1 MHDDGPA
8 GGGLRLGGC
17 SPRPIV
23 VINTAHSGSR
33 LLTRMLVDAGVH
45 MGAGLPETMDCVSL
59 VPLVEKALM
68 KARGPIPNGEELD
81 DPEIRSLAM
90 QLLSGHVAGISG
102 TQRWGWKLCE
112 TLLIVPLINHYFPQA
127 VFVHLIRDG
136 RDVAFS
142 HFVGPKAPYW
152 RKVYFGS
159 QHIEAWRG
167 FPMTQRANR
176 AYGYLFNAERW
187 RYHVT
192 LARGFKEALG
202 SRYVEVRYEDLVR
215 DNEATARHL
224 AAALQLPSLRP
235 SDPAD
240 LNPGSIGKWRRQP
253 QREIEAVNQIAGP
266 LLLSLGY
273 AETIGRASPKHA
285 SFLDRLLLG
294 GYF

>member
-1 MHDDGPA
+1 M
-8 GGGLRLGGC
+8 GLQIAGC

-45 MGAGLPETMDCVSL
+45 MGTGLPETMDCVSF

-68 KARGPIPNGEELD
+68 KARGPIPDGDDFD
-81 DPEIRSLAM
+81 DPEIRSLAT
-90 QLLSGHVAGISG
+90 QLLSRHVEGVSN

-112 TLLIVPLINHYFPQA
+112 TLLIVPLISHYFPQA

-142 HFVGPKAPYW
+142 PFVGPKAPYW

-159 QHIEAWRG
+159 EHIQNWRG
-167 FPMTQRANR
+167 FPMTHRAYR

-187 RYHVT
+187 RYHVE
-192 LARGFKEALG
+192 LARGFAESLG

-215 DNEATARHL
+215 DNEA
-224 AAALQLPSLRP
+224 AAQRIAQALELPSLHAA
-235 SDPAD
+235 DPAE
-240 LNPGSIGKWRRQP
+240 LNAGSIGKWRRQP
-253 QREIEAVNQIAGP
+253 QREIDAVNEIVGP
-266 LLLSLGY
+266 MLLKLGY
-273 AETIGRASPKHA
+273 ADSIDRAEPKFA
-285 SFLDRLLLG
+285 SLLDKLLLG
-294 GYF
+294 RWL